1 MMKTFIDHKFEVGQ
15 KVFFLD
21 REDKCKPFLI
31 DTIRAQ
37 ISNDGVRVFY
47 YEKDSYFP
55 RMESELFATEAD
67 VKNHIFGDLIDFV

>member
-1 MMKTFIDHKFEVGQ
+1 MKTFLEHKFQLGQ

-21 REDKCKPFLI
+21 SEDKCKPFLI

-37 ISNDGVRVFY
+37 ISKDGVRVFY

-55 RMESELFATEAD
+55 RMEAELFGSEAD
-67 VKNHIFGDLIDFV
+67 VKNHVFGDLIEIV